1 MKIQEGSLFPT
12 SEGRDMAK
20 HRDRI
25 KNRRE
30 ENSVWDMLDKG
41 LVKHLVEQKASV
53 CVHEA
58 RTICAYPL
66 SLIYSVNHN

>member
-12 SEGRDMAK
+12 SKGRDMAM

-25 KNRRE
+25 KNRRG

-41 LVKHLVEQKASV
+41 LVKHLVKQKASV
-53 CVHEA
+53 CVY
-58 RTICAYPL
+58 TKLGL
-66 SLIYSVNHN
+66 SVLTPFLLYTV